1 MQPHMIIIWYIYLS
15 GYLKSAAEFMQFQS
29 RIVVYSTGKAHFLT
43 ACKLTQVLSF
53 DPWTSSQ
60 VGALLGDG

>member
-1 MQPHMIIIWYIYLS
+1 
-15 GYLKSAAEFMQFQS
+15 MQFQS